1 MQYNQWRIF
10 RVIELVSFLCFDS
23 VYKLSYSLPLNCN
36 WFFER
41 YAQSYTTWVLCS
53 MVRPLGKLL
62 HCLVPRPCY
71 LPSQF
76 VFVQVVLSTKHSHH
90 LTAGVRAVK
99 KPSTIGDKLLREFS
113 SNRVHRRTK
122 QSVPPPSLYSKL
134 GHGVCC
140 SLQVAVTAAPHCLEG
155 LGFESFNLPE
165 FWTHAEK
172 RHKGPFR

>member
-1 MQYNQWRIF
+1 
-10 RVIELVSFLCFDS
+10 
-23 VYKLSYSLPLNCN
+23 
-36 WFFER
+36 
-41 YAQSYTTWVLCS
+41 

-71 LPSQF
+71 LLSQF

-140 SLQVAVTAAPHCLEG
+140 SLQVAVTGHHIAWRGWGLKASIYPSFERVQKNVTKALSGKVLQLILSVIVGTAPTCMAV
-155 LGFESFNLPE
+155 NV
-165 FWTHAEK
+165 
-172 RHKGPFR
+172 